1 MRRHFIVDVFVD
13 FSCLQVGCHVKNN
26 TQVIYQQCSFL
37 VMTQSKCSL
46 MKFIVSLQTGNVLKS
61 TSVGLGDKFT
71 L

>member
-1 MRRHFIVDVFVD
+1 MLKI
-13 FSCLQVGCHVKNN
+13 N

-37 VMTQSKCSL
+37 VITQSKCSL